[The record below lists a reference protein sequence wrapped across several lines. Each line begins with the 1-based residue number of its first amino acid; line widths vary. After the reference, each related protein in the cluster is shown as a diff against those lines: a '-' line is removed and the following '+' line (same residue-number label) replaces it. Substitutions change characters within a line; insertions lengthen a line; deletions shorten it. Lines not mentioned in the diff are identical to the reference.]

1 MSLGRSNLGRYRR
14 RSRQRSYAF
23 DQAVEHHRAAGVRQ
37 GQGRRWCRAGSR
49 RERDIAPKLAM
60 HDALPLSLEI
70 EELGLMNRKLRT
82 EFEALELLLCDSLE
96 EVRVP
101 I

>member
-1 MSLGRSNLGRYRR
+1 
-14 RSRQRSYAF
+14 
-23 DQAVEHHRAAGVRQ
+23 
-37 GQGRRWCRAGSR
+37 
-49 RERDIAPKLAM
+49 M

-70 EELGLMNRKLRT
+70 EELELMNRKLRT

>member
-1 MSLGRSNLGRYRR
+1 
-14 RSRQRSYAF
+14 
-23 DQAVEHHRAAGVRQ
+23 
-37 GQGRRWCRAGSR
+37 
-49 RERDIAPKLAM
+49 M

-82 EFEALELLLCDSLE
+82 VFEALGLLLGDSLE
-96 EVRVP
+96 EVSVP